1 MPWPPKVFWMG
12 LLLMYGTA
20 VLGWLL
26 EVTVKIQK
34 IPAAQIWYTA
44 IWGTFLVPVI
54 ASWMYFYFRERAEA
68 KKAAEK
74 KEVS

>member
-1 MPWPPKVFWMG
+1 
-12 LLLMYGTA
+12 MYGTA

-26 EVTVKIQK
+26 EATVKIQK

-54 ASWMYFYFRERAEA
+54 ASWMYFYFREREEA